1 MAKVRF
7 PIDPTQLDR
16 SAAAA
21 FQAHTEKRLSYADWK
36 ATAAQIERLRGIEA
50 FRRTHGEA
58 LHSAHHP
65 EHAQRAA
72 ELQGMYENAYPDEP
86 QGIP

>member
-1 MAKVRF
+1 MPRTKF

-21 FQAHTEKRLSYADWK
+21 FEAHTQGRLGYEAWK

-50 FRRTHGEA
+50 FRKTHGGA
-58 LHSAHHP
+58 LYDRGHP
-65 EHAQRAA
+65 EHTARSA
-72 ELQGMYENAYPDEP
+72 ELQKMYEHAYPDEP
-86 QGIP
+86 VVS